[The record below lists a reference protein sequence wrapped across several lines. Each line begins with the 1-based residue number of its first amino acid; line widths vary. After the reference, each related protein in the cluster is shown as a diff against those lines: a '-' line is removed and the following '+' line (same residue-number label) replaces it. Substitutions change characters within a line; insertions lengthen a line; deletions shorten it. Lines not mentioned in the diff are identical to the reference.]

1 MPSNENGDDQE
12 ELLGNYQT
20 GSVQQREEETFP
32 SPAHT
37 LSSPEQLAFNK
48 GDWLVSKSQEWFN
61 LSTHPER
68 FL

>member
-48 GDWLVSKSQEWFN
+48 GD
-61 LSTHPER
+61 
-68 FL
+68 